1 MAHHEFQIAE
11 CSAFSCS
18 NGFRLLAHAG
28 NMSRTQIE
36 RATTTR
42 YLDYDQRS
50 KEQETHQA
58 DAKDKTEQ
66 QTLETTLKK
75 QPKP

>member
-1 MAHHEFQIAE
+1 MSFRQQNLAQMN
-11 CSAFSCS
+11 CS
-18 NGFRLLAHAG
+18 NGFRLLAHAD
-28 NMSRTQIE
+28 NMSHTQME

-50 KEQETHQA
+50 KEQETRQA
-58 DAKDKTEQ
+58 DAQDKTEQ

-75 QPKP
+75 RPKL

>member
-1 MAHHEFQIAE
+1 MSFRQQDVAQI
-11 CSAFSCS
+11 SCS
-18 NGFRLLAHAG
+18 NCFRLLAHAG
-28 NMSRTQIE
+28 NMSHSQME

-50 KEQETHQA
+50 KKQETRLA
-58 DAKDKTEQ
+58 DTQDKTEQ

-75 QPKP
+75 RPKP

>member
-1 MAHHEFQIAE
+1 MSFRQQNLAQMN
-11 CSAFSCS
+11 CS
-18 NGFRLLAHAG
+18 NGFRLLAHTG
-28 NMSRTQIE
+28 SMSHTQME

-50 KEQETHQA
+50 KKQDTCQA
-58 DAKDKTEQ
+58 DAQDKTEL
-66 QTLETTLKK
+66 TLETTLKK

>member
-1 MAHHEFQIAE
+1 
-11 CSAFSCS
+11 
-18 NGFRLLAHAG
+18 
-28 NMSRTQIE
+28 MSRTQIE